1 MSEQGSEVTSSSPV
15 GSVEAGVRINN
26 AAKVSRRSRTRDILL
41 TLLSYLLA
49 VGMIGTA
56 SAEYPITDTARALDT
71 VKLMLAAEGRGD
83 QRALEGLLAP
93 EYLRVSPAGEVET
106 RSDIVGSL
114 ASAGTSEATRL
125 ADHADVALSEV
136 AFEET
141 KDSLI
146 IVALQHSAR
155 TRYGNERDASLR
167 VTFMLEKRQGR
178 WVVLLTHYTPLA
190 QAGS

>member
-1 MSEQGSEVTSSSPV
+1 MSEQGSEVASSSPV
-15 GSVEAGVRINN
+15 GSVKAGVRIND

-56 SAEYPITDTARALDT
+56 SAEYPITDTTRALDT

-106 RSDIVGSL
+106 RSDILGSL
-114 ASAGTSEATRL
+114 AGDQSKEGAKL
-125 ADHADVALSEV
+125 AVDADTPLSEV

-141 KDSLI
+141 KDGVI
-146 IVALQHSAR
+146 IVALQNS
-155 TRYGNERDASLR
+155 TRQPVVDERNALLR
-167 VTFMLEKRQGR
+167 VTFLLEKRQGR

-190 QAGS
+190 RTRS